1 MSKYDT
7 HALGQ
12 LGYEYASRTN
22 FGPAIWPAPK
32 TFAEATAQLRRY
44 EQELTLSLAERNR
57 LREEDIFEAARIT
70 FGGLPSANE
79 KMEEEEDVNNSDK
92 NQTKWVRTV
101 IERTIYLF
109 LMQDNTCLHYLFFVK
124 TTRTLRTVSI
134 KTKFNWIRLKK
145 TAS

>member
-32 TFAEATAQLRRY
+32 TFAEATGQLRRH

-57 LREEDIFEAARIT
+57 LREEDILDAGRIT
-70 FGGLPSANE
+70 FVGVPSGNE
-79 KMEEEEDVNNSDK
+79 VMEEEEDVNKSDK
-92 NQTKWVRTV
+92 NQTKWVRS
-101 IERTIYLF
+101 
-109 LMQDNTCLHYLFFVK
+109 H
-124 TTRTLRTVSI
+124 
-134 KTKFNWIRLKK
+134 
-145 TAS
+145 